1 MRLTP
6 TRPFK
11 TMKDYVVPIC
21 LTVFNVLFLGLIS
34 WIVKVKAKSDKADV
48 KKIVK
53 EELKDTHKDITWV
66 KEAIHDIQL
75 YNQLSA
81 EKSKNT
87 RRNIQETLE
96 AQVEDFKDFMKLY
109 AADQRRERSKAS
121 VSDSRIGDGVEVA
134 FLGGGK

>member
-1 MRLTP
+1 
-6 TRPFK
+6 
-11 TMKDYVVPIC
+11 MKDYVVPIC
-21 LTVFNVLFLGLIS
+21 LTVFNVLFLGSIS
-34 WIVKVKAKSDKADV
+34 WIAKVKAKSDKADV

-53 EELKDTHKDITWV
+53 EELKDTHKDIEANLDSITWV

-96 AQVEDFKDFMKLY
+96 AQVEDFKDFMKTQKLHNDEVLKSLSELVT
-109 AADQRRERSKAS
+109 AQAVMNERKK
-121 VSDSRIGDGVEVA
+121 D
-134 FLGGGK
+134 K

>member
-1 MRLTP
+1 
-6 TRPFK
+6 
-11 TMKDYVVPIC
+11 MKDYVVPIC
-21 LTVFNVLFLGLIS
+21 LTVFNVVFLGLIS

-53 EELKDTHKDITWV
+53 EELEDTHKDITWV

-96 AQVEDFKDFMKLY
+96 AQGEDFKDFMKTQKLHN
-109 AADQRRERSKAS
+109 D
-121 VSDSRIGDGVEVA
+121 EVLKSLSELVTA
-134 FLGGGK
+134 QAVMNEKKKDK